1 MADRNEIPWHTSP
14 WQQIERAWAAG
25 RLPHA
30 LMLEGPAGLGKL
42 DFAWR
47 IARRVLCLPESGN
60 GEGSIAPIHAD
71 LHFLTLEEEKKQIGV
86 DGVRELCRTLDMTS
100 HGGGFKVSV
109 ISPAETLNTNAAN
122 SLLKTLEE
130 PTPDTL
136 LILERSRLDTLPATV
151 ASRCQRIRFV
161 IPETP
166 LALSW
171 LRDRDPDQVWER
183 LLTLAGGA
191 PLKAVALAERGIA
204 DLDKRFHADLVSL
217 LAGKADPIAIA
228 AHWQKHNLTDCLSWL
243 NIFVTGMIRSRTTAG
258 SGQSDDLQYPS
269 ESIRLERLF
278 WYLDEVQA
286 ASGRLRTALAPQL
299 VLESLLIPW
308 TGKLEQVQP
317 GAVM

>member
-1 MADRNEIPWHTSP
+1 MVHRKEIPWHESP
-14 WQQIERAWAAG
+14 WQQIERAWASD

-47 IARRVLCLPESGN
+47 IARLVMRLPES
-60 GEGSIAPIHAD
+60 ERKEDLIAPVHAD
-71 LHFLTLEEEKKQIGV
+71 LHFLTLEEDKKQIGV
-86 DGVRELCRTLDMTS
+86 DGVRELCRKLDMTS
-100 HGGGFKVSV
+100 HSGGFKVSV
-109 ISPAETLNTNAAN
+109 ISPAESLNVSAAN

-130 PTPDTL
+130 PTQDTL
-136 LILERSRLDTLPATV
+136 LILVRSRMDTLPATI

-161 IPETP
+161 IPEIP

-171 LRDRDPDQVWER
+171 LRERDPDQVWER

-191 PLKAVALAERGIA
+191 PFKAIALAERGTA
-204 DLDKRFHADLVSL
+204 DLDVCFHADLVSL
-217 LAGKADPIAIA
+217 LAGRADPIAIA
-228 AHWQKHNLTDCLSWL
+228 AQWNKHDLADCLSWL
-243 NIFVTGMIRSRTTAG
+243 NIFVTGMIRSRTAAG
-258 SGQSDDLQYPS
+258 SGGSDDLQNLS

-286 ASGRLRTALAPQL
+286 ASARLRTALAPQL
-299 VLESLLIPW
+299 VLEGLLIPW